1 MSSCNTLPLL
11 LVLVSICAL
20 RVKALLPSTLTSG
33 SLPFGRVHHGG
44 CSSSRR
50 TISKAGAGTAM
61 SSAKTSS
68 AADKLRDLLSRPEIL
83 TMPCCYDGL
92 TARLVED
99 AGFPLTFMTGFG
111 VSGAHGLP
119 DTQLLSYAE
128 MLASATNICATL
140 RDIPC
145 IGDGDTGYG
154 NSVNVKRTVKGYAQV
169 GMAGIMIEDQV
180 APKRCGHTKGKTV
193 VGREEAYSRVRA
205 ACDARDEGADILIM
219 ARTDAR
225 AGLGLEEALERCK
238 EFRKIGAD
246 ITFLEAPQSE
256 EEMRR
261 YCQEVD
267 GPKLA
272 NMLEFGKTPILPP
285 VELEKMGYAIAAYPL
300 SLLSASIKAM
310 NSTLERLKAGEPLDD
325 LLEGFEEVQRVV
337 GFRDYDSTAEKYKID

>member
-1 MSSCNTLPLL
+1 MMSSSILPPI
-11 LVLVSICAL
+11 LVLFLSFPNTEGFAVTGGQSRGWIGAASCRQTN
-20 RVKALLPSTLTSG
+20 RVGRDSTMSPRA
-33 SLPFGRVHHGG
+33 SA
-44 CSSSRR
+44 SSS
-50 TISKAGAGTAM
+50 
-61 SSAKTSS
+61 SSPS
-68 AADKLRDLLSRPEIL
+68 ASASARLRELLDGPNIL

-111 VSGAHGLP
+111 VSGVHGLP

-128 MLASATNICATL
+128 MLASATNICSTL
-140 RDIPC
+140 RRIPC

-154 NSVNVKRTVKGYAQV
+154 NAVNVRRTVKGYAQV

-180 APKRCGHTKGKTV
+180 APKRCGHVRGKSV

-205 ACDARDEGADILIM
+205 ACDARDEGTDIIVL

-225 AGLGLEEALERCK
+225 GALGLEEALERCR
-238 EFRKIGAD
+238 EFRRIGAD
-246 ITFLEAPQSE
+246 ITFLEAPQSK
-256 EEMRR
+256 EEMQR

-272 NMLEFGKTPILPP
+272 NMLEFGDTPILLPAQLQ
-285 VELEKMGYAIAAYPL
+285 EMGYKIAAYPL

-310 NSTLERLKAGEPLDD
+310 NSALARLKTEEPLDD
-325 LLEGFEEVQRVV
+325 LLEGFEEVKRVV
-337 GFRDYDSTAEKYKID
+337 GFMDYDDTSAKYKLD